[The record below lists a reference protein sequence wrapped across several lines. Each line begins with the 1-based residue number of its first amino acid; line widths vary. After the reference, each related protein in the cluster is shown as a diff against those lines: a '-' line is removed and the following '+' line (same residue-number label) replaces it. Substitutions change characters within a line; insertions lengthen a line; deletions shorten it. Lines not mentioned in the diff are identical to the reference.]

1 MGSQFDSGTA
11 ANQDWSKFDFTRW
24 NLDDLNLDP
33 KTATL
38 ATWLR
43 DVTLT
48 PQGSQKFADGLT
60 VVKAGALQS
69 LNVQVDVLQ
78 KRASAI
84 DSELESRLST
94 TRKQISAIEER
105 IRVGAVPVVAA
116 PDPESFQVAA
126 KVLDQA
132 QSLGL
137 PGLYVRLYDT
147 KSPQATLASATTDA
161 NGNAV
166 LKLNRDQVDHLA
178 KSGAVLAAEVLT
190 SNNKAV
196 FTGGAVPPPQLNE
209 TGTVM
214 APIGSSA
221 DAAPH
226 LNAASAL
233 MARQQDL
240 LNKATVKLEDLQ
252 TRYGQLKSDL
262 QQQLQETQAIVSDL
276 QSGPGSLRVEQIRK
290 QL

>member
-1 MGSQFDSGTA
+1 MSSQFDST
-11 ANQDWSKFDFTRW
+11 NTTSQDWSNFDFKRW
-24 NLDDLNLDP
+24 NLDNLNLDP
-33 KTATL
+33 KAATL

-43 DVTLT
+43 DVTLS
-48 PQGSQKFADGLT
+48 PQGSKRFADGLMI
-60 VVKAGALQS
+60 VKAAALQS
-69 LNVQVDVLQ
+69 LQEQVSVLQ

-84 DSELESRLST
+84 DGELESRLST
-94 TRKQISAIEER
+94 TRKQIVSIEGR

-137 PGLYVRLYDT
+137 PGLQVRLYDT

-178 KSGAVLAAEVLT
+178 KSGGVLATEVLT

-196 FTGGAVPPPQLNE
+196 FTGGTVPPPQLNE

-214 APIGSSA
+214 APIGASA
-221 DAAPH
+221 DVAPH
-226 LNAASAL
+226 LNAATAL

-262 QQQLQETQAIVSDL
+262 QQQLEETQAIVSDL
-276 QSGPGSLRVEQIRK
+276 QSGPGSK
-290 QL
+290 

>member
-1 MGSQFDSGTA
+1 MSSQFDST
-11 ANQDWSKFDFTRW
+11 NTTSQDWSNFDFTRW
-24 NLDDLNLDP
+24 NLDNLNLDP

-48 PQGSQKFADGLT
+48 PQGAQKFAAGLT
-60 VVKAGALQS
+60 IVKAGALQS
-69 LNVQVDVLQ
+69 LQEQVNVLQ
-78 KRASAI
+78 KRASSI
-84 DSELESRLST
+84 DGELESRLST

-137 PGLYVRLYDT
+137 PGLHVRLYDT

-214 APIGSSA
+214 APIGASA
-221 DAAPH
+221 DVAPH
-226 LNAASAL
+226 LNAATAL

-262 QQQLQETQAIVSDL
+262 QKQLQETQAIVSDL
-276 QSGPGSLRVEQIRK
+276 QSGPGSE
-290 QL
+290 

>member
-1 MGSQFDSGTA
+1 MNSQFDSVNA
-11 ANQDWSKFDFTRW
+11 ANQDWSNFDFTRW
-24 NLDDLNLDP
+24 NLDNLNLDP
-33 KTATL
+33 KSSTL

-69 LNVQVDVLQ
+69 LQEQVNVLQ

-84 DSELESRLST
+84 DGELESRLSN

-105 IRVGAVPVVAA
+105 IRLGAVPVVAA

-137 PGLYVRLYDT
+137 PGLQVRLYDT
-147 KSPQATLASATTDA
+147 KSPQATLASATTDP

-166 LKLNRDQVDHLA
+166 LKLNRDQVDRLA
-178 KSGAVLAAEVLT
+178 KSGAVLATEVLT

-196 FTGGAVPPPQLNE
+196 FTGGAVPPPQLNA

-214 APIGSSA
+214 APIGASA
-221 DAAPH
+221 DVAPH
-226 LNAASAL
+226 LNAATAL

-240 LNKATVKLEDLQ
+240 LNKTTQKLDDLQ
-252 TRYGQLKSDL
+252 SFYSQMKNDL
-262 QQQLQETQAIVSDL
+262 QQQLQETQAIVADL
-276 QSGPGSLRVEQIRK
+276 RSSAGSK
-290 QL
+290 